1 MLAVADAPH
10 AYDGVA
16 EHVVRALKYGRWR
29 SVAIPMAEAMRPTCR
44 ALAARIGGEEGCV
57 LVPVPATPARLRER
71 GFNQARVLTDALA
84 ADLGLAVEE
93 VLIREAGGGRQAAA
107 GVSTRRANVLG
118 RFRATAERRV
128 PRGALIVDDVLTTGA
143 TVCACANA
151 LAEAGF
157 ARIGAL
163 TFARTLRNA

>member
-1 MLAVADAPH
+1 VLAVADAPH

-16 EHVVRALKYGRWR
+16 EDVVRALKYGRWR
-29 SVAIPMAEAMRPTCR
+29 SVATPMAEAMRPI
-44 ALAARIGGEEGCV
+44 AATLTARLGGEEGCV
-57 LVPVPATPARLRER
+57 LVPVPATPSRLRER
-71 GFNQARVLTDALA
+71 GFNQARVLADALGA
-84 ADLGLAVEE
+84 ALGLAVEE
-93 VLIREAGGGRQAAA
+93 VLAREAGGGRQAAA
-107 GVSTRRANVLG
+107 GASTRRANVLG
-118 RFRATAERRV
+118 RFRATAGPRV

-143 TVCACANA
+143 TVCACADA